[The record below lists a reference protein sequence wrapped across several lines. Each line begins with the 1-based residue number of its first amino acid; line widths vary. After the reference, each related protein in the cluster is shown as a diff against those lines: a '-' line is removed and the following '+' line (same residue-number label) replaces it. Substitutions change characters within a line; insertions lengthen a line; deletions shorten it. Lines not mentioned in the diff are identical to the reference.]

1 MRASWMFPVPRP
13 VAQAPVPCSLWHA
26 QTGAW
31 GSGCSHNESSESSTD
46 GIGALLVWTVC
57 DFFAKQR
64 IFLGGNRA
72 SHDPGR
78 RNGGVMRN
86 PNYTYADTRQPSPG
100 DEGQQES
107 PHVSI

>member
-1 MRASWMFPVPRP
+1 MVGELRRKLSPV
-13 VAQAPVPCSLWHA
+13 V
-26 QTGAW
+26 
-31 GSGCSHNESSESSTD
+31 
-46 GIGALLVWTVC
+46 LLVLLVFMGV

-72 SHDPGR
+72 SRDPGR